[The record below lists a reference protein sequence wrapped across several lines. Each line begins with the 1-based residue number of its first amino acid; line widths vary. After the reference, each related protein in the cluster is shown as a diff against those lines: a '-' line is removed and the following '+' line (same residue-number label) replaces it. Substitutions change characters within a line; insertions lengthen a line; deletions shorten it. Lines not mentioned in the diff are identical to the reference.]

1 MQDEAFL
8 FADAMREPCR
18 GAHAE
23 MDIQIAPAKLGS
35 VIAGIRRI
43 QQHAGDP
50 YERPGDRAGVR
61 LRCADHVHRKA
72 K

>member
-23 MDIQIAPAKLGS
+23 MDIPIAPAKLGS

-43 QQHAGDP
+43 RQHAGDP
-50 YERPGDRAGVR
+50 YERPGDRTRVR
-61 LRCADHVHRKA
+61 LCWTGQAHRKEI
-72 K
+72 